1 LFTRLST
8 IMAALLVLVTGTV
21 QAGTL
26 EDIVQDL
33 QPVPGYVVL
42 PVKDE
47 FLIDLAASHGIT
59 GGDLFSVVAPGE
71 PITHPVTGK
80 LLGTLDGSKGLLQ
93 VTQVKSGFS
102 HARPLGQPGAI
113 VRGDA
118 IRRYDGL
125 RATFWDYT
133 GQGEEFYGRLK
144 AALPDLLWQAY
155 GPAQAEKPAQPGAA
169 GKTASDLVVVLTARN
184 LTVRDAAGSVIRS
197 YPAPSLAAVPSAVAP
212 VPVAAPVVA
221 APALVA
227 PATATAPYRLEQ
239 PVAPAPGSVRYE
251 AAFPGF
257 QVLGNP
263 GFTVVM
269 ADFVRENS
277 ELLMAATDG
286 ARIKIQRIDG
296 SLNTITE
303 LEVAGLPQVV
313 GLHWWQP
320 QAGQLYLA
328 ASAWKNTQM
337 ASALYRFE
345 NNRLTPVSENL
356 PHLFGSFDR
365 DGDGRRETLLA
376 QNMDRELFWGTVIR
390 QVSVQG
396 NRLNLTSP
404 AFELPRRFTVGG
416 STMADLTGNG
426 KPETIVVRDGLLYIF
441 SGSKQIYR
449 SAKMMGG
456 SLARFAYQVQPDA
469 RETTTN
475 FAAVEVPPV
484 AADLDGDG
492 RPELLVVASDS
503 GMFSAP
509 GLSANVRKSW
519 LAVLKYRDNTFVKGS
534 LGEEMSNPLQG
545 LTVQDQ
551 RVLFIATEPGSV
563 FGKGGESQVLVFP
576 LAN

>member
-1 LFTRLST
+1 MFTRLST

-26 EDIVQDL
+26 EEIVQDL

-42 PVKDE
+42 PVQDE
-47 FLIDLAASHGIT
+47 FLIDLAASHGVAS
-59 GGDLFSVVAPGE
+59 GDLFSVVAPGE

-125 RATFWDYT
+125 RATFWDFT

-144 AALPDLLWQAY
+144 TALPALRWQSY

-197 YPAPSLAAVPSAVAP
+197 YPAPSLAPVTSTMVPL
-212 VPVAAPVVA
+212 PVAAPVVA
-221 APALVA
+221 TPAAAAP
-227 PATATAPYRLEQ
+227 PAAPYRLEQ
-239 PVAPAPGSVRYE
+239 PAVSAPGSVRYE

-257 QVLGNP
+257 QTLGNP
-263 GFTVVM
+263 GFAAVM
-269 ADFVRENS
+269 ADFVRQGS
-277 ELLMAATDG
+277 DLLIAVTDG
-286 ARIKIQRIDG
+286 ARIKIQKIDG

-328 ASAWKNTQM
+328 ATAWKNTQM

-345 NNRLTPVSENL
+345 NNRLTAVNENL

-396 NRLNLTSP
+396 NRLNLTAP

-426 KPETIVVRDGLLYIF
+426 KPETVVIRDGLLYIY

-503 GMFSAP
+503 GMMSAP

-519 LAVLKYRDNTFVKGS
+519 IAVLKYRDNTFVKGS
-534 LGEEMSNPLQG
+534 LGEELSNPLQG

-551 RVLFIATEPGSV
+551 RVLFVTTEPGSV

-576 LAN
+576 LAQ

>member
-1 LFTRLST
+1 MSTRVS
-8 IMAALLVLVTGTV
+8 IVIAVLLVLVTGTV

-26 EDIVQDL
+26 EEIVQDL

-42 PVKDE
+42 PVQDE
-47 FLIDLAASHGIT
+47 FLIDLAASHGVT
-59 GGDLFSVVAPGE
+59 NGDLFSVVAPGE

-144 AALPDLLWQAY
+144 AALPALRWQSY
-155 GPAQAEKPAQPGAA
+155 GPAQAEKPGQAGAV

-184 LTVRDAAGSVIRS
+184 LTVRDASGSVIRS
-197 YPAPSLAAVPSAVAP
+197 YPAPPLAAVPSAMAP

-221 APALVA
+221 APAPVA
-227 PATATAPYRLEQ
+227 PAAAPYRLEQ
-239 PVAPAPGSVRYE
+239 PPAPGSVRYE

-263 GFTVVM
+263 GFAVVM

-286 ARIKIQRIDG
+286 ARIKIQKIYG
-296 SLNTITE
+296 GINTLTE
-303 LEVAGLPQVV
+303 VEVAGLPQVV

-320 QAGQLYLA
+320 QAGLVYLA
-328 ASAWKNTQM
+328 VSAWKDTQM

-345 NNRLTPVSENL
+345 NNRLLPISENL
-356 PHLFGSFDR
+356 SHLFGSFDR

-376 QNMDRELFWGTVIR
+376 QNMDRELFWGTVVR

-396 NRLNLTSP
+396 NRISLNTPS
-404 AFELPRRFTVGG
+404 FELPRRFTVGG
-416 STMADLTGNG
+416 STMVDLTGNG
-426 KPETIVVRDGLLYIF
+426 KPETVVVRDGLLYIYA
-441 SGSKQIYR
+441 GSKEIYR
-449 SAKMMGG
+449 SAKLMGG
-456 SLARFAYQVQPDA
+456 SLARFPYQVHPQAYYTP
-469 RETTTN
+469 TN
-475 FAAVEVPPV
+475 FAVVEVPPV

-519 LAVLKYRDNTFVKGS
+519 LAVLKYRDNTFVKGN

-551 RVLFIATEPGSV
+551 RVLFVATEPGSV
-563 FGKGGESQVLVFP
+563 FGKGGESQILVFS
-576 LAN
+576 LAH